1 MTTVPAQTIPLSVP
15 PAPAPK
21 DRGRGKSQPVEDV
34 LPGEEELAAELESLE
49 LTRSEHSWFDPT
61 RWMSGSMVT
70 AAVVL
75 VVGLTGLFVLSQTL
89 SVVSQIQS
97 LPEMWRWAGW
107 GLLGIGL
114 AFVGYAGI
122 RLGGVYVRLRA
133 TPNLSAGALDQLAQ
147 RARLRDASDDRVE
160 AATASL
166 KTLLEKHK
174 LDSDKVGKELRRLGL
189 KEEEL
194 QDLRDARAHLLDTH
208 AKANAELWVRE
219 YRELYV
225 GTLDRAAGRLIR
237 RRSML
242 CGAKTAALP
251 NGGIDTAV
259 VLTHSY
265 LLVADLCR
273 LYRVRTGRRGTVA
286 IMWRA
291 LVGVLVAG
299 QLEDAVDAAG
309 EQLGGLAGGASTGI
323 LARAGSAVA
332 GKVVGKAAEGMVNA
346 AFLYRLGRATVK
358 RLRPVA

>member
-1 MTTVPAQTIPLSVP
+1 MTTVPSQTLPLPVSP
-15 PAPAPK
+15 TPALKGP
-21 DRGRGKSQPVEDV
+21 GRGKPHDEDAV

-49 LTRSEHSWFDPT
+49 ITRSEQSWLDPA
-61 RWMSGSMVT
+61 RWLGGSMAT
-70 AAVVL
+70 AFVVL

-97 LPEMWRWAGW
+97 LPEAWRWAGW
-107 GLLGIGL
+107 GLLGLGL
-114 AFVGYAGI
+114 ALVGYAGV
-122 RLGGVYVRLRA
+122 RLGGVYLRLKA

-147 RARLRDASDDRVE
+147 RARLRDASDERVE

-166 KTLLEKHK
+166 KNLLEKHR
-174 LDSDKVGKELRRLGL
+174 LDTDKVGKELLRLGL
-189 KEEEL
+189 REEEL
-194 QDLRDARAHLLDTH
+194 ANLRDARAHLLDTH
-208 AKANAELWVRE
+208 ASANPELWVRE
-219 YRELYV
+219 YRSLYV
-225 GTLDRAAGRLIR
+225 GSLDRAAGRLIR